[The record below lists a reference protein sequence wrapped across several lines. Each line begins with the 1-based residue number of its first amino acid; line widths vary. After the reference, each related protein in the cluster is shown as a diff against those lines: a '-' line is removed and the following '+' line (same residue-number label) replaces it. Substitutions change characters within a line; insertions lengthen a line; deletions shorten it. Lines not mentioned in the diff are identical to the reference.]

1 MRNSRSHTDVAM
13 VAANSTCSG
22 VPPNCGAMNLD
33 VNVASRRHLQR
44 LTNAHTIQV
53 LHNRNPGLLSGDK
66 FPSHCGE
73 LRITDEYEKPVVAL
87 ALPTWLL
94 STFVKSMS

>member
-1 MRNSRSHTDVAM
+1 MRNSRSDTDVAM

-66 FPSHCGE
+66 FRRARRTLGIWRYHLSLHGE
-73 LRITDEYEKPVVAL
+73 LRWHDLYSLRVRR
-87 ALPTWLL
+87 
-94 STFVKSMS
+94 